1 MTIGDL
7 RDVVTIQAP
16 SAGQDAIGEPVA
28 GWTDFVTLR
37 AGVRDLTGRELIA
50 ANAIQSQIT
59 TAVTIRFRNGVLPA
73 MRVLRGDE
81 VYVIEAVLNPTGR
94 RDWLV
99 LMCVKGRP
107 DA

>member
-16 SAGQDAIGEPVA
+16 GTTQDAIGEPVA

-37 AGVRDLTGRELIA
+37 AGVRDLSGRELIA
-50 ANAIQSQIT
+50 ANAVQSQIT
-59 TAVTIRFRNGVLPA
+59 TKVTIRFRNGVLPA
-73 MRVLRGDE
+73 MRVVRGAD
-81 VYVIEAVLNPTGR
+81 VYVIESVLNPSGK